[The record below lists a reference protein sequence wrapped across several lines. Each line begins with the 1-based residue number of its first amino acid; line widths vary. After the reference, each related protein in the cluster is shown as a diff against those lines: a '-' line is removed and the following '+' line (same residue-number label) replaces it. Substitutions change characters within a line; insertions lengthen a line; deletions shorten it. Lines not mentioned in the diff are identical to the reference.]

1 MTFAVRQPME
11 IQFQLTT
18 KTFLSL
24 KSWMLMVDGR
34 IVLPSRHICMGQQE
48 SELDLNRQL
57 SEL

>member
-11 IQFQLTT
+11 TQFQLTT
-18 KTFLSL
+18 KTVLSL

-34 IVLPSRHICMGQQE
+34 IVLPSRNICMVQQE